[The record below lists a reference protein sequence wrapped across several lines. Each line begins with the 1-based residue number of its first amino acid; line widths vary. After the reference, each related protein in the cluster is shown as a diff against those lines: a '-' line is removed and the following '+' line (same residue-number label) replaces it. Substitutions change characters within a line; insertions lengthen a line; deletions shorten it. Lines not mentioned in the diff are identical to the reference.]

1 MLCNNIHLSS
11 IQASSFEPKPQTYCP
26 TTSVIQE
33 QHPWHESLHGLLWI
47 AMDCWCAMANKAK
60 YSSSSGLSLE
70 VYWVA
75 AHVIEEQ
82 QHPQTLT

>member
-1 MLCNNIHLSS
+1 MNHCMDC
-11 IQASSFEPKPQTYCP
+11 Y
-26 TTSVIQE
+26 
-33 QHPWHESLHGLLWI
+33 GLLWI

-82 QHPQTLT
+82 QHPSDPDMNLCIDP